1 MIPNTDNIS
10 LAHARRVSEAANAS
24 FDDGRGEMMTRVT
37 PTTAELL
44 KYWFCAPFTDERS
57 CNFHAGQRQAI
68 LNIIY
73 LHEVVKARTVLDLY
87 ERCAPD
93 LLAQADL
100 AALSDEKYQLPKY
113 AVKMATG
120 TGKTWVMHA
129 LLLWQLLNARHET
142 GAATPSS
149 PSSSP
154 SEEEHPHFVK
164 HFLIVA
170 PGLIVYDRLLDA
182 FKGRLKSG
190 ATDERDAETNDFHRQ
205 QDLFIPPQYRDEV
218 FSFIQN
224 NTVSKEDGIGRKQT
238 GDGLIALT
246 NWHLFLAERENATV
260 PNGDEGDEGVAS
272 PNGDEG
278 VAAPAPPDIVRELL
292 PTLPGKAAG
301 NDLNVLDRQYLRGR
315 EMEYL
320 AALPELMVINDE
332 AHHIHEKGGA
342 EAADEVEWQKGLNS
356 ILRNKSGHSVQVD
369 FSATPYID
377 KGTAKKPRRV
387 YFPHIV
393 TDFDLAA
400 AMRQGLVKTLL
411 LDKRQALTELEHLDY
426 KAERDPQTGKVI
438 GLSDGQRLMLR
449 AGLTKLRILEES
461 FTRLDPTKHPKM
473 LVMCEDTTVTPYVE
487 DFLKEEGLTADDVL
501 RIDSNRK
508 GELKE
513 EEWLRVRER
522 LFNVDQYAAPR
533 VIISVLMLREGFDV
547 NNVCVIVPLRSTAA
561 SILLEQTIGRGLRL
575 MWRGTEYADEKR
587 ENRHRVMVEHR
598 QPSSYID
605 MLSIIE
611 HPAFEQFY
619 KDLLNNGL
627 AGVDEG
633 DLTDGEGSAT
643 GDLISVPLRE
653 DFARY
658 DFKWPLVM
666 HDAEEEIQPQEIDP
680 QQLAPFRTFTV
691 EKLRSIYSKAGESF
705 ISQDVLTETQF
716 GKYNVTA
723 DLFTAQSY
731 NEYLQ
736 KLLRTVT
743 VRIDRVGGRAT
754 KKLPTLQINAASI
767 VRLMDSYIR
776 TRLFDQPFNPF
787 VGDDWKILLAAG
799 GIVTQH
805 IVKELSL
812 AIHRMQE
819 NVMTGRAEVRLLPF
833 SQVTTLRMRE
843 KYSAEVSKCIYL
855 RQGWPSAGGGLEERF
870 IKFLDRDSDVTQFL
884 KINETQHAF
893 ATIYYIRE
901 DGLLASYHPDFL
913 AATASHVYLI
923 ETKSDTA
930 ANDRNVRRKQLAA
943 LEWCKKINTL
953 PAEERMARTWQYVL
967 LTETDF
973 ALTQNG
979 ATLTDL
985 CELHPVTM
993 SALSGDL
1000 FE

>member
-1 MIPNTDNIS
+1 MTTPDNLS
-10 LAHARRVSEAANAS
+10 LELTRRVSETANAS
-24 FDDGRGEMMTRVT
+24 FDNGRGEMMTRVT

-44 KYWFCAPFTDERS
+44 KYWFCAPFTEERT

-68 LNIIY
+68 LNIVY
-73 LHEVVKARTVLDLY
+73 LHEVVKVQTVLDLY
-87 ERCAPD
+87 EQCAPD
-93 LLAQADL
+93 LLAQVDL
-100 AALSDEKYQLPKY
+100 STLAEEKYQLPKY

-129 LLLWQLLNARHET
+129 LLLWQMLNARHEDAPT
-142 GAATPSS
+142 GR
-149 PSSSP
+149 
-154 SEEEHPHFVK
+154 FVR

-190 ATDERDAETNDFHRQ
+190 AQDERDPESNDFHRQ

-246 NWHLFLAERENATV
+246 NWHLFLADRDAAATDNDT
-260 PNGDEGDEGVAS
+260 PSN
-272 PNGDEG
+272 
-278 VAAPAPPDIVRELL
+278 IVSNLL
-292 PTLPGKAAG
+292 PLRPGTTAG
-301 NDLNVLDRQYLRGR
+301 NSLDTLDRQYLRGR

-320 AALPELMVINDE
+320 ASLPELMVINDE

-342 EAADEVEWQKGLNS
+342 GDPDEVEWQKGLNS
-356 ILRNKSGHSVQVD
+356 ILRPKGSRALQVD
-369 FSATPYID
+369 FSATPYVD
-377 KGTAKKPRRV
+377 KGTAKKPCRI

-393 TDFDLAA
+393 TDFDLPA

-411 LDKRQALTELEHLDY
+411 LDKRQALTDLEHLDY
-426 KAERDPQTGKVI
+426 KAERDPQTNKVI

-461 FTRLDPTKHPKM
+461 FTALDATKHPKM
-473 LVMCEDTTVTPYVE
+473 LVVCEDTSVTPYVE
-487 DFLKEEGLTADDVL
+487 DFLREEGLTADDVL

-508 GELKE
+508 GEMKE
-513 EEWLRVRER
+513 EEWARVRER
-522 LFNVDQYAAPR
+522 LFNVDRYATPK

-547 NNVCVIVPLRSTAA
+547 NNICIIVPLRSTQA

-575 MWRGTEYADEKR
+575 MWREAEYADEKR
-587 ENRHRVMVEHR
+587 ENRHRVMIEHR

-619 KDLLNNGL
+619 KDLMQGGL
-627 AGVDEG
+627 AGIDEG
-633 DLTDGEGSAT
+633 DLTEGGGSAT

-653 DFARY
+653 DYEPY
-658 DFKWPLVM
+658 DFKWPLVTR
-666 HDAEEEIQPQEIDP
+666 DAEEELQPCDIAP
-680 QQLAPFRTFTV
+680 QAFAPFTAFTV
-691 EKLRSIYSKAGESF
+691 EKLRSIYSKSGEVF
-705 ISQDVLTETQF
+705 ISQDILTETQF

-731 NEYLQ
+731 GEYLQ

-743 VRIDRVGGRAT
+743 MRIDRVSQRAT
-754 KKLPTLQINAASI
+754 KKLPTLQIDQAAI
-767 VRLMDSYIR
+767 VGLIDRYIR
-776 TRLFDQPFNPF
+776 TTLFGEPFNPF
-787 VGDDWKILLAAG
+787 NGDDWKILLAAG

-805 IVKELSL
+805 VVKELSL

-819 NVMTGRAEVRLLPF
+819 SVMTGQPEVKLLPF
-833 SQVTTLRMRE
+833 SGVTTLRMRE
-843 KYSAEVSKCIYL
+843 AYSMDVSKCIYT
-855 RQGWPSAGGGLEERF
+855 RQGWPSSGGGLEERF
-870 IKFLDRDSDVTQFL
+870 IKFLDHDADVTQFL

-893 ATIYYIRE
+893 ATIYYVRE

-913 AATASHVYLI
+913 AATASHVYLV
-923 ETKSDTA
+923 ETKSDRDA
-930 ANDRNVRRKQLAA
+930 GDRNVRRKQLAT

-953 PAEERMARTWQYVL
+953 PLEERMNRTWQYVL

-973 ALTQNG
+973 ALTANG

-985 CELHPVTM
+985 CKLHPVTR
-993 SALSGDL
+993 SAVSEKL
-1000 FE
+1000 F